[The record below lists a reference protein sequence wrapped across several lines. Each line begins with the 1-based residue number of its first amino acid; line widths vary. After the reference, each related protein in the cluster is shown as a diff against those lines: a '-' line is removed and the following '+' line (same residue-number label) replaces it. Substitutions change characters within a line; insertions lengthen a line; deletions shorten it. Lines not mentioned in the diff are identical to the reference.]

1 MIRLTPSA
9 RRARAATLT
18 TFLVAGLAFAGCS
31 KSSDTKTPSAGGST
45 MPAGTAAT
53 VDGKVITTTE
63 VDQLIQVMLQQGVE
77 PDTTSPGSD
86 QDARR
91 RNFALDQL
99 IDRRL
104 VLNEAERRGIGPT
117 AEEVEQ
123 RFAQFKANFGLG
135 DTLPSGMNTEAMKQ
149 NIADDATISQYF
161 NQVVVDSIT
170 VTATELEGYYRD
182 NPTLFDGKNRVRAS
196 HILFMVPPGA
206 AAATKQEIR
215 SKALGVLAQAKNG
228 EDFAELARKYSED
241 PGSAPSGGDL
251 NWFMRGQMVPEFDQ
265 VVFSLREGEIGE
277 LVETQFGFHII
288 KVTEAGKPLPL
299 AEIRDDL
306 ERMLK
311 SQKAQTAVGAHLQT
325 LKAKAKIE
333 RAG

>member
-1 MIRLTPSA
+1 MIRTIPIA
-9 RRARAATLT
+9 RRTVPATLT
-18 TFLVAGLAFAGCS
+18 ALVLAGLVAAGCS
-31 KSSDTKTPSAGGST
+31 KTPDTKGGATGGAPLQS
-45 MPAGTAAT
+45 GTAAT
-53 VDGKVITTTE
+53 VDGRAITTAE
-63 VDQLIQVMLQQGVE
+63 VDQLIQVMRQQGVE
-77 PDTTSPGSD
+77 PDTTSPGAN
-86 QDARR
+86 QEERR

-104 VLNEAERRGIGPT
+104 VLNEAEKRGIGPT
-117 AEEVEQ
+117 PAEIEQ

-135 DTLPSGMNTEAMKQ
+135 DSLPAGMDAEAMKK
-149 NIADDATISQYF
+149 NLADDATISLYF

-170 VTATELEGYYRD
+170 ISATELEGYYRE
-182 NPTLFDGKNRVRAS
+182 NPALFDGKNRVRAS

-206 AAATKQEIR
+206 AAATKEEIR

-228 EDFAELARKYSED
+228 QDFAELARKHSED
-241 PGSAPSGGDL
+241 PSSAPTGGDL
-251 NWFMRGQMVPEFDQ
+251 NWFMRGQMVPEFDR
-265 VVFSLREGEIGE
+265 VVFSLREGEIGD

-288 KVTEAGKPLPL
+288 KVTETGKPLQL

-311 SQKAQTAVGAHLQT
+311 QQKAQSAVGAHLQA
-325 LKAKAKIE
+325 LKARAKIE